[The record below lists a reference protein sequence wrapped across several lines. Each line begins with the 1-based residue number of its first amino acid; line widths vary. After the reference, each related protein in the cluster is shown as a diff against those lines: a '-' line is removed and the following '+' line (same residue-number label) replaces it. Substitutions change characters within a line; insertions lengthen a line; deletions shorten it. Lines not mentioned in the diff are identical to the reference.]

1 MGYRALELPGM
12 VQKIRRARHIALSLG
27 ISMRMYRSGPR
38 RRWPRSRAGG
48 CLLWLLLL
56 IVLLI
61 VLSLMFGGFQKGT
74 RSGSLG
80 GLSTWCTSC
89 TSASVA
95 PGWARRIS

>member
-1 MGYRALELPGM
+1 MT
-12 VQKIRRARHIALSLG
+12 QKIRRARHIVLSLG
-27 ISMRMYRSGPR
+27 IPMRMYRSRGPGGPR

-48 CLLWLLLL
+48 CLLWILLL
-56 IVLLI
+56 IVILV

-89 TSASVA
+89 TSASA
-95 PGWARRIS
+95 LPGPTGLER